1 MIRAKYKGEFY
12 KALIYEDNIE
22 IIFQGPKEGFQR
34 RWKGKE
40 IVSYKYVEKSELED
54 IYDIDFYAVWNDE
67 RFDIWSQEEKSV
79 CLWKFCG
86 NSEYADKY
94 GFHVTSK
101 CEYVKEV
108 QIEECDYFIMSFSD
122 YYDVK
127 KPAEEIKLTKQEF
140 VDTYRKF
147 VDEM

>member
-12 KALIYEDNIE
+12 KALINEDNVE
-22 IIFQGPKEGFQR
+22 IIFQGQKEGFQR
-34 RWKGKE
+34 RWKGRE
-40 IVSYKYVEKSELED
+40 IVSYKYVERSELD
-54 IYDIDFYAVWNDE
+54 ALYRIDFYAVWNDE

-108 QIEECDYFIMSFSD
+108 QIEECDYFIVVYKDSLDKQNEEKEIVITKDKFLEA
-122 YYDVK
+122 YK
-127 KPAEEIKLTKQEF
+127 KYLYE
-140 VDTYRKF
+140 
-147 VDEM
+147 